1 MPSSPPPSTEASFT
15 RWASP
20 AERVQLARSRWR
32 YPSPT
37 CRRKR
42 SRRRM
47 VPSAS
52 AATGSDGAG
61 MANGVLERHERHG
74 EGSSARSC
82 PPRWMARYS
91 GRSRRPLHFPHGPPS
106 EYMPPMSLKASQWR
120 PRHIHPLSVWPSVM
134 SSWLM
139 SAPSS
144 NGSGSPQMKVWR
156 RLGHLGPRGGV
167 GVEAVPVREREQP
180 QVQAGAGGAHVALR
194 VVAGRV
200 EAPAAPALRAG
211 G

>member
-1 MPSSPPPSTEASFT
+1 MLAGARTDFDDVVRGADEHRVVLDGDDGVPGVTQLGQGLGERRDLAEVEPRDGSSRSTVMPSSPPPSTEASFT

-61 MANGVLERHERHG
+61 MAAARVLERHERHG
-74 EGSSARSC
+74 EELGAVVPAEVDGEVLGPEPPSVALSAR
-82 PPRWMARYS
+82 PAFR
-91 GRSRRPLHFPHGPPS
+91 
-106 EYMPPMSLKASQWR
+106 
-120 PRHIHPLSVWPSVM
+120 IHAADV
-134 SSWLM
+134 
-139 SAPSS
+139 
-144 NGSGSPQMKVWR
+144 
-156 RLGHLGPRGGV
+156 
-167 GVEAVPVREREQP
+167 VEGQP
-180 QVQAGAGGAHVALR
+180 
-194 VVAGRV
+194 V
-200 EAPAAPALRAG
+200 EAPPSTPCRSGRA
-211 G
+211 